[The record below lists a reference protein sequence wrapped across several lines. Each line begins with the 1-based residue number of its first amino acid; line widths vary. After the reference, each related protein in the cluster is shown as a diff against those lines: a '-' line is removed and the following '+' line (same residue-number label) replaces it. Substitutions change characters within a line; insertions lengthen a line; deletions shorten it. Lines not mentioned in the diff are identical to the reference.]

1 LQQLHHVG
9 LEDDLARRGGD
20 VLAQLEGGGVGH
32 LDAQVAVTF
41 FDVAQQVV
49 EALDQVLAVAL
60 DRLAEDFRVGQREVG
75 RRQRVDVL
83 TGVEVDLL
91 LDWSSRPS
99 TATRCRGCGGR

>member
-1 LQQLHHVG
+1 LLIHGGTISSGRLIRGARRVLQQLHHVG

-75 RRQRVDVL
+75 RRQRRC
-83 TGVEVDLL
+83 TGV
-91 LDWSSRPS
+91 
-99 TATRCRGCGGR
+99 